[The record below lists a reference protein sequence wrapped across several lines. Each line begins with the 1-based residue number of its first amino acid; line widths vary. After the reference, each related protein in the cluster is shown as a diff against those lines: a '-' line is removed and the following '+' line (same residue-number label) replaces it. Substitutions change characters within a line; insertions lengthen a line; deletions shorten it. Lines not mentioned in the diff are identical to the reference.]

1 MRIEKEMFEIISCKI
16 KKNPGRLFLPSLR
29 LLVHSLWVKENAM
42 NCKKNPVVRRSV
54 GADPVIIFPAN
65 NKVGIYVL
73 NADVVPPLKLYT
85 GWYGLT
91 CMPEDFPDETTI
103 DMLESAFPEANG
115 RNLLRLEDHIR
126 HEFVT
131 LVCECDRDDAGKA

>member
-1 MRIEKEMFEIISCKI
+1 
-16 KKNPGRLFLPSLR
+16 
-29 LLVHSLWVKENAM
+29 M
-42 NCKKNPVVRRSV
+42 NCKKNSVVRRSA

-73 NADVVPPLKLYT
+73 NADVVPPLELYT

-91 CMPEDFPDETTI
+91 CMPEDFPDETTL

-131 LVCECDRDDAGKA
+131 LVCEFDRDDAGKA